1 MATSEP
7 VPPRPGRPRRYGEVE
22 ERQRL
27 LDAGFE
33 LIRRKG
39 YSEATVAEILAE
51 AGVST
56 RSFYRHFTSKEELLS
71 ALFERDAEQ
80 FSAAVARRV
89 EAADGHWEGIVT
101 WIDEILAFGLPR
113 GRTRRAAVLG
123 APAVRSALPPR
134 QMRSAIELLLVPLEA
149 LVRAGSDQG
158 QFLTDDPVATSDLLS
173 AMTWETSARI
183 GEAKTGL
190 ERDALRTSL
199 ITFVARGLGHS
210 RAT

>member
-1 MATSEP
+1 M
-7 VPPRPGRPRRYGEVE
+7 
-22 ERQRL
+22 

-33 LIRRKG
+33 LIRLKG
-39 YSEATVAEILAE
+39 YNEATVAEILAE

-89 EAADGHWEGIVT
+89 EAADSTWEGIVT
-101 WIDEILAFGLPR
+101 WIDEILGFGFPR

-123 APAVRSALPPR
+123 APAVRNALPPR

-149 LVRAGSDQG
+149 LIRAGCDQG
-158 QFLTDDPVATSDLLS
+158 QFFAEDPAATSYLIS
-173 AMTWETSARI
+173 AIAWETSSRI
-183 GEAKTGL
+183 GEARTVL

-199 ITFVARGLGHS
+199 IAFVARGLGH
-210 RAT
+210 RRPT